1 MDRLN
6 ISIICNSIIIRFVE
20 KLDEIHRNIDCM
32 PANKVRILIVE
43 DSPIIAMDL
52 EARLTQMDYL
62 VVGVVASGE
71 EALTYFEEKKCPDL
85 VIMDINLAGEIDGI
99 ATAIKIKENHP
110 DCIIIFLTGS
120 IEDNIFQLAKQ
131 SVPAAFLTK
140 PYKDQDLYR
149 AIDLALLTSANIVN
163 TMANIEKTDI
173 HVLTDRIF
181 IKSNDKMQRIML
193 DEILW
198 IQADDYYCKIVTKDK
213 EILAGQTLK
222 KMQELLSFQ
231 SNWFRI
237 HRSYLVNLN
246 VIEEINGSY
255 ISIKNYHI
263 PYSQATKGELLSRI
277 QKI

>member
-1 MDRLN
+1 M
-6 ISIICNSIIIRFVE
+6 SA
-20 KLDEIHRNIDCM
+20 H
-32 PANKVRILIVE
+32 KVRILIVE
-43 DSPIIAMDL
+43 DGPIIAMDL
-52 EARLTQMDYL
+52 ETRLTQMDYL
-62 VVGVVASGE
+62 VEGIAVSGE
-71 EALTYFEEKKCPDL
+71 EALAYFEEKKCPDL
-85 VIMDINLAGEIDGI
+85 VIMDINLEGEIDGI
-99 ATAIKIKENHP
+99 TTAIKIKQKNA

-120 IEDNIFQLAKQ
+120 IEDNIFQLAKK

-140 PYKDQDLYR
+140 PYKDHDLFN

-163 TMANIEKTDI
+163 IKENTEESDI

-213 EILAGQTLK
+213 EFLVGQTLK
-222 KMQELLSFQ
+222 KMQELLNFQ
-231 SNWFRI
+231 THWFRI
-237 HRSYLVNLN
+237 HRSYLVNIK

-255 ISIKNYHI
+255 ISIQNFHI
-263 PYSQATKGELLSRI
+263 PYSQATRSELLSRI